1 MSARFF
7 ILKGCQ
13 QSFIWLALGTFSHPF
28 RMLIHFRGLVTGGV
42 ADAQPRSAAF
52 PHNSTA

>member
-52 PHNSTA
+52 PHNPTA